1 MQQRFVCVFSTLCP
15 WASLRDFKLLQ
26 RSQDA
31 SGSAMSDAPRPPPP
45 LPQNALIW
53 DRTCSAPVGLGPC
66 SMARMVVKKGTL
78 VRRTVPGT
86 PNH

>member
-53 DRTCSAPVGLGPC
+53 IVLAALLLV
-66 SMARMVVKKGTL
+66 L
-78 VRRTVPGT
+78 VRAVWRAWS
-86 PNH
+86 